1 MKNDFS
7 LNRVYLVSASRKLK
21 MDIIDN
27 SLCNIDFSENAT
39 ADTVKDYILS
49 LFKSGVDYA
58 EIDSSAIKYLY
69 DINTSERFIFRIEN
83 IEDFEIISKKRFK
96 YLVLPLN
103 MIAVAQKLQPL
114 KIMIEVNCTG
124 YDYNAL
130 CHIKKKIS
138 ELGCAACIRL
148 KADFPTNDSFLEEF
162 LENNFGENYFPIDVC
177 PLNSSLRGIDA
188 AYTATWSNSDMI
200 TLGFGSSYL
209 YTPYE
214 MYFLYQSG
222 DLSQLNNPLKI
233 PFLYAA
239 SACLNSIS
247 NSYNHAL
254 DNLEIIMRESEKIT
268 GIVDSG
274 EMKGNIRP
282 IEIHQMRP
290 KRPNFTKAQMSF
302 FENNSIFTKEERNSI
317 AEAVDNA
324 DLSLY
329 DRFNENKGI
338 KQ

>member
-1 MKNDFS
+1 
-7 LNRVYLVSASRKLK
+7 

-27 SLCNIDFSENAT
+27 SLCNIDFSENAKS
-39 ADTVKDYILS
+39 DTVKDYILS

-58 EIDSSAIKYLY
+58 EIDSAAMKYLS

-83 IEDFEIISKKRFK
+83 IEDFEIISKKKFK

-124 YDYNAL
+124 YDYSDL
-130 CHIKKKIS
+130 CRIKKRIS
-138 ELGCAACIRL
+138 DLGCASCIRL
-148 KADFPTNDSFLEEF
+148 KADFPKNDSFLEEF
-162 LENNFGENYFPIDVC
+162 LENNFGENYIPIDVC
-177 PLNSSLRGIDA
+177 PLNSSLRGIDV
-188 AYTATWSNSDMI
+188 AYTAEWSNSDMI
-200 TLGFGSSYL
+200 TLGFGSPYL

-222 DLSQLNNPLKI
+222 NLNHLDNPLKI

-239 SACLNSIS
+239 STYLDSIS

-254 DNLEIIMRESEKIT
+254 NNLEAILRESDKIT
-268 GIVDSG
+268 GVADSG
-274 EMKGNIRP
+274 EMKGNLHP

-290 KRPNFTKAQMSF
+290 KQPVFTKAQLSF